1 LRREEGYS
9 MKSATIFIAFGL
21 LAGIIQRVIN
31 TLAGLETS
39 KGLKG
44 ILYNFPAYALG
55 GCSRTTALPQES
67 CGKKQACVETISSGR
82 RARETAG
89 QTLGCQVK
97 RWSSRRNNKNRLST
111 RSQNDPLAARRVIST
126 SS

>member
-1 LRREEGYS
+1 

-21 LAGIIQRVIN
+21 LAGIIQRIIN

-55 GCSRTTALPQES
+55 G
-67 CGKKQACVETISSGR
+67 
-82 RARETAG
+82 
-89 QTLGCQVK
+89 
-97 RWSSRRNNKNRLST
+97 
-111 RSQNDPLAARRVIST
+111 
-126 SS
+126 